1 MGVVAE
7 EITPCIHRLG
17 LHRQR
22 TGGEGGGLICSER
35 MEDAKACNKFADAR
49 GVVEARAMSM
59 RNRAHELGICMPPRR
74 VFVAGGASVNTD
86 ICQVFADVFS
96 AQCVCLCVCVCVYTH
111 THTHTHCA
119 ENIHAYTHTNTYMH
133 IHTQIHTCIYTHKYI
148 HIKWEGGREGGR
160 EEGRE
165 FCQTLENFVKPLKQS
180 IIVYSNGF
188 LICLPP

>member
-17 LHRQR
+17 LHRQS

-86 ICQVFADVFS
+86 ICQVFADVFA
-96 AQCVCLCVCVCVYTH
+96 AQCVFVCVCVYTH
-111 THTHTHCA
+111 THTHTHTY
-119 ENIHAYTHTNTYMH
+119 IHAYTDTNTYIYM
-133 IHTQIHTCIYTHKYI
+133 YTHTHIRTYMHGYI
-148 HIKWEGGREGGR
+148 YIY
-160 EEGRE
+160 
-165 FCQTLENFVKPLKQS
+165 
-180 IIVYSNGF
+180 IYI
-188 LICLPP
+188 